1 MEFRLKFLVLT
12 RLSLAGLCVVAGT
25 AVAQT
30 ASELKA
36 ELQKCRLI
44 QEADKRVA
52 CYDALTPAP
61 WGTPAGAAAVSVGT
75 PNPTGGSTTPG
86 APVAAQAA
94 AFGLPQ
100 ATQREAVQEIQTH
113 IVGRLLGWKS
123 GDLFQLA
130 NRQVWQ
136 VVDGTEASYDLN
148 NPKVRIKRGMMGSF
162 IMEIEGV
169 AITPRVRRVR

>member
-1 MEFRLKFLVLT
+1 MESRLKFLVLSK
-12 RLSLAGLCVVAGT
+12 LSLTALCLAAGA
-25 AVAQT
+25 AAAQT
-30 ASELKA
+30 TTELKA

-44 QEADKRVA
+44 QEVDKRVA

-61 WGTPAGAAAVSVGT
+61 WGTPAAAVT
-75 PNPTGGSTTPG
+75 
-86 APVAAQAA
+86 APVVPNSLSAGGAQAAPAAAQAA

-100 ATQREAVQEIQTH
+100 AVQREAVQEIQTH

-123 GDLFQLA
+123 GDLFQLG

-136 VVDGTEASYDLN
+136 VVDGTEASYDLS